1 MSRPTPFLAVLLAAA
16 CSQSPVLDGP
26 TLGEN
31 PNLQGP
37 NVTAEIQLGQFFTGP
52 GDQVMVRIWGHD
64 DLSTTYEVDVDG
76 TIHPFLLGTVKV
88 EGLTVAQLR
97 DRLIQEYSRYLVDPS
112 LDVAI
117 QGSALRK
124 VTVLGDVTRPGVYP
138 LTNPRTT
145 VVDMIANAG
154 GVSVTGDATGVVV
167 ARNVDGQWQVNP
179 YNLEMLFEPEDLRVR
194 TEIPYVH
201 PGDYIWVVRSPLE
214 EFDDRLDLVTN
225 ALRAVNFAERAIVL
239 TPRTS
244 DVLDF

>member
-16 CSQSPVLDGP
+16 CAQSPILDGP
-26 TLGEN
+26 TLGED

-52 GDQVMVRIWGHD
+52 GDKVLVRVWGHD

-76 TIHPFLLGTVKV
+76 TIHPFLLGTVPV
-88 EGLTVAQLR
+88 EGLTVAQVR
-97 DRLIQEYSRYLVDPS
+97 ERLLQGYSRYLVDPS
-112 LDVAI
+112 LDVAV
-117 QGSALRK
+117 QGSTDRK
-124 VTVLGDVTRPGVYP
+124 VTVLGDVNRAGVYP

-145 VVDMIANAG
+145 VVDMIATAG
-154 GVSVTGDATGVVV
+154 GVSLTGDTTGVVV

-179 YNLEMLFEPEDLRVR
+179 YNLDMLFEPDDPSVR

-214 EFDDRLDLVTN
+214 EFSDHLDVVTN
-225 ALRAVNFAERAIVL
+225 ALRALNFAERGIIL

-244 DVLDF
+244 DALDF